1 MAKKHTLTTLTLEAR
16 DGAGTTKSQALRKL
30 GKVPG
35 VVYGHGDPTPVS
47 VDAKQL
53 AELLLS
59 GNRSHI
65 VEATVAGKPDS
76 VLIRKIEAHPLT
88 RKALAVDFQRV
99 TQGEAITATVT
110 VTTTGLARG
119 VKDEGA
125 VMDIVTH
132 TLDVKGPAQSIPDHL
147 EIDVTNMGAHTHV
160 LAGDV
165 KLPEGFSLLTPP
177 DTVVISVEITRAGVA
192 EGPAEETAEAA
203 PPADAATA

>member
-16 DGAGTTKSQALRKL
+16 GTAGTTAAHALRKT

-35 VVYGHGDPTPVS
+35 VVYGHGAPTPVT

-76 VLIRKIEAHPLT
+76 VLIRKIEADPLS
-88 RKALAVDFQRV
+88 RKPLSVDFQRV
-99 TQGEAITATVT
+99 SKGEAVTASVT
-110 VTTTGLARG
+110 VLPVGVPRG

-125 VMDIVTH
+125 VMDVVTH
-132 TLDVKGPAQSIPDHL
+132 ALDVKGPAQSIPDHL
-147 EIDVTNMGAHTHV
+147 EIDVTGMSAHTHV
-160 LAGDV
+160 NAGDV
-165 KLPEGFSLLTPP
+165 KLPEGFTLLTPP
-177 DTVVISVEITRAGVA
+177 DTVVISVEITRAAVA

-203 PPADAATA
+203 PAEAPAAG

>member
-16 DGAGTTKSQALRKL
+16 SATGTTTAHALRKI

-35 VVYGHGDPTPVS
+35 VVYGHGAPTPVT

-76 VLIRKIEAHPLT
+76 VLIRKIEAHPLS
-88 RKALAVDFQRV
+88 RKPLAVDFQRV
-99 TQGEAITATVT
+99 SQGEAISSAVTIVT
-110 VTTTGLARG
+110 VGVARG

-125 VMDIVTH
+125 VMDIVSH
-132 TLDVKGPAQSIPDHL
+132 TLDIKGPAQSIPDHL
-147 EIDVTNMGAHTHV
+147 EIDVSDMGAHTHV
-160 LAGDV
+160 SAGDV

-177 DTVVISVEITRAGVA
+177 DTIVVSVEITRAAVS
-192 EGPAEETAEAA
+192 EGPAEETAAA
-203 PPADAATA
+203 LPADAAITS

>member
-16 DGAGTTKSQALRKL
+16 SPVGTTSAQALRKI

-35 VVYGHGDPTPVS
+35 VVYGHGDPTPVI

-76 VLIRKIEAHPLT
+76 VLIRKIEAHPLS
-88 RKALAVDFQRV
+88 RKPLAVDFQRV
-99 TQGEAITATVT
+99 LQGEAISSAVTIVT
-110 VTTTGLARG
+110 VGLARG

-125 VMDIVTH
+125 VMDVVSH
-132 TLDVKGPAQSIPDHL
+132 TLDIKGPAQSIPDHL
-147 EIDVTNMGAHTHV
+147 EIDVSDMGAHTHV
-160 LAGDV
+160 TAGDV
-165 KLPEGFSLLTPP
+165 KLPEGFTLLTAPE
-177 DTVVISVEITRAGVA
+177 TIVISVEITRAAVS
-192 EGPAEETAEAA
+192 EGPAEGTAEPQPTDA
-203 PPADAATA
+203 PTA